1 MENGKWKMNRS
12 ATLSCIIF
20 LALLPFIF
28 FWRETLG
35 WLTLG
40 DQDAVFWFFPAF
52 TFIAEQLKSGN
63 LPLWTIYQYS
73 GAPLFAQWHAGVLDP
88 INWIYLIETSSRT
101 LTISQE
107 IGFALALFATFVYT
121 RSLGF
126 HRRACVI
133 SAVIYALSGF
143 AVART
148 LYPCFLHITAL
159 APLVLYFVERLYQRG
174 KWRDV
179 AAGALIIAWQIFAAH
194 AQPLVYSSLLACAYA
209 LFRWQTGKG
218 KEGDKETRRQ
228 GDRETERQGDKETGE
243 QGENPHKRKFLSLSP
258 CPLVP
263 LSSSLFLL
271 QFTLMFITGAALA
284 AVQLIPAFETAGQ
297 SVRRE
302 WPYDLFT
309 MHSLHPISL
318 LTTLFPFFH
327 GSGKTIYQLPYWGNY
342 WHHNEAQFY
351 LGLPAISLAI
361 AGAIFAWRSSNR
373 IAIFWSLVAVVGII
387 LSLGKYS
394 GPIARMLF
402 HIPLISHFRSPNRHW
417 MEVSLAVAVLAG
429 YAIDRILQE
438 RSRELGIL
446 VKRSAVILL
455 LLCCAVAGFLL
466 WRRQLAE
473 SIIRRL
479 PDLDRVPEGFLQ
491 AAGSEFYLP
500 VIFAVCGAL
509 ALILFV
515 RARRPAYWYWP
526 LLVLLLIDF
535 NHYATFAPINSPAKL
550 ETLIGQAMPAS
561 LAARQSKQD
570 PIRYH
575 VMLNPAAGEFSSLW
589 FHGHEMATGYDP
601 ILNDRYKTFSGIDEA
616 GRSFHL
622 DMLQARDRTLDL
634 LNVHFVLVA
643 PTIFETSAGLALRDG
658 TRWREVDD
666 RSLAEPYRDYRAF
679 KNLNAL
685 PRAWLVDQVKIAYE
699 GDQHKL
705 IRGEIATTGER
716 DFDPRTT
723 ALVDHETAG
732 KLDEGLLKSA
742 AMDTAPQTS
751 PPRIID
757 RNATR
762 MLIEADGAKP
772 SVLVLSEISYPGWK
786 VEVDGKAAQ
795 LLRVNYDL
803 RGVALSAGKHRVELI
818 YRPRSLRIG
827 AAVSLITG
835 ICLLLVI
842 WLERRRSYLTQ
853 RRLSAF
859 A

>member
-1 MENGKWKMNRS
+1 MNRS

-20 LALLPFIF
+20 LAFLPFIF

-40 DQDAVFWFFPAF
+40 DQDADFWFFPAF

-63 LPLWTIYQYS
+63 LPLWSIYQYS
-73 GAPLFAQWHAGVLDP
+73 GAPLFGQWHTGVLDP
-88 INWIYLIETSSRT
+88 INWIYLIEASSRT
-101 LTISQE
+101 LTMSLE
-107 IGFALALFATFVYT
+107 IGFALSLLATFVYT

-126 HRRACVI
+126 NRRACII
-133 SAVIYALSGF
+133 SAVIYGLSGF

-148 LYPCFLHITAL
+148 LYPSFLHIVAL
-159 APLVLYFVERLYQRG
+159 TPLVLYFVDRLYQRG

-194 AQPLVYSSLLACAYA
+194 AQPLVYSSLLAGAYA
-209 LFRWQTGKG
+209 LFRLRNTEYGMRNE
-218 KEGDKETRRQ
+218 KEI
-228 GDRETERQGDKETGE
+228 
-243 QGENPHKRKFLSLSP
+243 PHIKSAFRIPHSAFR
-258 CPLVP
+258 
-263 LSSSLFLL
+263 FLL
-271 QFTLMFITGAALA
+271 QFTLMFIAGAALA
-284 AVQLIPAFETAGQ
+284 AVQLIPALETAGQ

-309 MHSLHPISL
+309 MNSLHPVSL

-342 WHHNEAQFY
+342 WHHNEAQIY
-351 LGLPAISLAI
+351 LGLPAISLAM
-361 AGAIFAWRSSNR
+361 AGAIFAWRSRNR
-373 IAIFWSLVAVVGII
+373 VAIFWSLVAVTGII

-394 GPIARMLF
+394 GPIARLLY

-438 RSRELGIL
+438 RSRELAGL
-446 VKRSAVILL
+446 VKRAAVILL
-455 LLCCAVAGFLL
+455 LMCGAVAGFFL
-466 WRRQLAE
+466 WQRQLAE

-491 AAGSEFYLP
+491 GAGAEFYLP
-500 VIFAVCGAL
+500 VIFAVCGTL

-515 RARRPAYWYWP
+515 RAERRAYWYWP
-526 LLVLLLIDF
+526 LLILLLIDF
-535 NHYATFAPINSPAKL
+535 NHYATFAPINNPAKL

-575 VMLNPAAGEFSSLW
+575 VMLNPAAGEFSPLL
-589 FHGHEMATGYDP
+589 FYRHEMATGYDP
-601 ILNDRYKTFSGIDEA
+601 IINDRYKTFSGIDEA

-634 LNVHFVLVA
+634 LNVHYVFVS
-643 PTIFETSAGLALRDG
+643 PTIFETAAGGALSDG

-666 RSLAEPYRDYRAF
+666 RSPVESYRNYRIF
-679 KNLNAL
+679 ENLNAL
-685 PRAWLVDQVKIAYE
+685 PRAWLVDQVKVAYE

-705 IRGEIATTGER
+705 IRGEVATTGER

-742 AMDTAPQTS
+742 EMVLQTS
-751 PPRIID
+751 PPRIIERD
-757 RNATR
+757 ETR
-762 MLIEADGAKP
+762 MVIQADAARP
-772 SVLVLSEISYPGWK
+772 SVLVLSEIAYPGWEA
-786 VEVDGKAAQ
+786 EVDGKATE
-795 LLRVNYDL
+795 LMRVNYDL
-803 RGVALSAGKHRVELI
+803 RGVALGAGNHRIELI
-818 YRPRSLRIG
+818 YRPRSVIIG
-827 AAVSLITG
+827 TAVSIITA
-835 ICLLLVI
+835 ICLLLSVI
-842 WLERRRSYLTQ
+842 WERTRVIVACNKKDL
-853 RRLSAF
+853 
-859 A
+859 